1 MRLIPIYLFVL
12 LCFRGTVQGQNAEGL
27 KKIAEIREE
36 LATAKADTNR
46 VWMYIDLCT
55 AYQWNHEDS
64 LEKYSKLGIE
74 LSRQLRYPRGEIRL
88 LNNIGIAAS
97 FRSNIP
103 YALENLYRALNLAEK
118 HDYILERSICLNNI
132 GAAYFFLGDLDKS
145 IGFINQA
152 LAIAGTEAYVGRDRY
167 WKVFIHF
174 WAGSTYSDLEKL
186 DSARLYL
193 QQAYDMAF
201 DSTYVDLYNIRPTI
215 QMFYGELLFK
225 LGNKDQAFR
234 FLQASIQ
241 KYEGDG
247 DMVGLADAC
256 NIKAGFFSV
265 LKEPDS
271 AIRYARKGLEAATRF
286 NYKTA
291 VIDAARILV
300 KELAVKDT
308 GQAFLYQGILLAA
321 TDSLYGSRKIQE
333 LQKTLFDVQQRQ
345 YQFEEAQRLRDG
357 QRRQNLFLASAF
369 VLLTV
374 SVILYR
380 NNRQKQK
387 ANKILQ
393 STLSELKATQTQLIQ
408 SEKMA
413 SLGELTAGIA
423 HEIQNPLNFVNNF
436 SELNKELIGELKEAI
451 QSGNKH
457 EAEEIAGD
465 LMANEEK
472 VSQHGK
478 RADAIVKSMLQHSR
492 KSGGQKEPTDINAL
506 CEEYLRLAY
515 QGFRAK
521 DQSFNASLETSF
533 DPSAGKVHIDPQ
545 EIGQVLL
552 NLYNNAFY
560 ALREKSKSA
569 GPGFIPMV
577 TVRSRVKESDNKKMV
592 ELSIGD
598 NGSGIPE
605 GIRVKIFQPFF
616 TTKPTGQGTGLGL
629 SLSYDIVTKGH
640 GGELKVVTNEGE
652 GTDFIIQL
660 PNV

>member
-1 MRLIPIYLFVL
+1 
-12 LCFRGTVQGQNAEGL
+12 
-27 KKIAEIREE
+27 
-36 LATAKADTNR
+36 
-46 VWMYIDLCT
+46 
-55 AYQWNHEDS
+55 
-64 LEKYSKLGIE
+64 
-74 LSRQLRYPRGEIRL
+74 
-88 LNNIGIAAS
+88 
-97 FRSNIP
+97 
-103 YALENLYRALNLAEK
+103 
-118 HDYILERSICLNNI
+118 
-132 GAAYFFLGDLDKS
+132 
-145 IGFINQA
+145 
-152 LAIAGTEAYVGRDRY
+152 
-167 WKVFIHF
+167 
-174 WAGSTYSDLEKL
+174 
-186 DSARLYL
+186 
-193 QQAYDMAF
+193 
-201 DSTYVDLYNIRPTI
+201 
-215 QMFYGELLFK
+215 MFYGELLFK

-308 GQAFLYQGILLAA
+308 GKAFLYQGILLAA

-577 TVRSRVKESDNKKMV
+577 TVRSRVQESDNKKMV
-592 ELSIGD
+592 ELSISD
-598 NGSGIPE
+598 NGNGIPE